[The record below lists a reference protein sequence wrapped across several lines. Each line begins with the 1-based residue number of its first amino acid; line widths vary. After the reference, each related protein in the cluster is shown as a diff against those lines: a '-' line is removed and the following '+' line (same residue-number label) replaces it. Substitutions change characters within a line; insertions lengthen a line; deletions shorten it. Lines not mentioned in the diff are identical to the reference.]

1 MVVDQALKLM
11 NRKTMRS
18 NFRLMCEPDW
28 SAANSMT
35 IVEFCFIEIFLTL
48 PQISG
53 LIRASRPDAKG
64 RTRGR
69 HDTWGGDA
77 VAVIDQAL
85 RRDD

>member
-1 MVVDQALKLM
+1 MKIAMDRLA
-11 NRKTMRS
+11 S
-18 NFRLMCEPDW
+18 IFRFPEKILTPTPNQW
-28 SAANSMT
+28 SYPRIPS
-35 IVEFCFIEIFLTL
+35 
-48 PQISG
+48 Q
-53 LIRASRPDAKG
+53 AKG